1 MDWYYDK
8 EIRIKKLEIPPYDNN
23 CYFIACPQTDEA
35 VIVDAPGKASLILPD
50 IIGLN
55 VRYIIMTHAHGD
67 HTGALKQLKNKI
79 GAPVAIHPAE
89 AMDLPVSP
97 DIMLNNGQIINIGT
111 VSLTVIHTP
120 GHTPGS
126 VCLLTGRHLFSGDT
140 LFPGGPGN
148 SPTPIAFQQIVTSL
162 KEKIFIL
169 SDDTHVYPGHGKD
182 TVLGKEKREF
192 AAFSGR
198 PHNPNLCGDVVWL
211 NV

>member
-1 MDWYYDK
+1 
-8 EIRIKKLEIPPYDNN
+8 
-23 CYFIACPQTDEA
+23 
-35 VIVDAPGKASLILPD
+35 
-50 IIGLN
+50 
-55 VRYIIMTHAHGD
+55 MTHAHGD
-67 HTGALKQLKNKI
+67 HTGALKQLENKI